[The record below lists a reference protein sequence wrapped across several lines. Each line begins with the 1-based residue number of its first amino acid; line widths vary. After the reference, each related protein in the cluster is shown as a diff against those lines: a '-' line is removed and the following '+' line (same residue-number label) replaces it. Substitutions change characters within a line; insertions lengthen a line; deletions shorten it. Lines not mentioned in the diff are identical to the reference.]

1 MSISRLFTS
10 LAVFATL
17 SACGLQQPLDAETG
31 PEPSEALA
39 AQAAC
44 IAYLFDQ
51 PNYTVPLNPP
61 TVSGPNFTCINLPST
76 ADGLLSSFRLT
87 CRTRFFDGPGCTGT
101 VHTALTSGVMPAF
114 MDNRTT
120 SIMFTP

>member
-10 LAVFATL
+10 LVVLATL
-17 SACGLQQPLDAETG
+17 NACGLQQAEE
-31 PEPSEALA
+31 PEADVEPSAALS

-44 IAYLFDQ
+44 VAYLFDQ
-51 PNYTVPLNPP
+51 PNFVVPLNPA
-61 TVSGPNFTCINLPST
+61 TVTGPNFTCINLPST
-76 ADGLLSSFRLT
+76 ADGLLTSFRLT
-87 CRTRFFDGPGCTGT
+87 CRTRFYDGPSCTGA
-101 VHTALTSGVMPAF
+101 VYTALTSGNMPAF